1 MLLGVSQVLSS
12 TKPTGP
18 RKSQPSLLPTPT
30 ASPQQVDSRQFA
42 PFESFP
48 KSQKV
53 TYKFYL
59 GRLAIFDENY
69 VRWWVA
75 GTENHLDY

>member
-1 MLLGVSQVLSS
+1 MGVSKVLSF
-12 TKPTGP
+12 TKSMGP
-18 RKSQPSLLPTPT
+18 RKSQHSLLPTPPT
-30 ASPQQVDSRQFA
+30 ASPHQVDSRQFA

-69 VRWWVA
+69 VRW
-75 GTENHLDY
+75 